1 MDDLT
6 LRKHPTR
13 KGDQEGAWYG
23 EMWMTD
29 NTSYLIMGEKS
40 LVKLAE
46 EMGDTEMGA
55 RKKPL
60 IEKAV
65 KAMLEYRW
73 DEKAG
78 TFMSDTIEK
87 VPVATI
93 SSWLPLFAGVPT
105 PAMAKRMAEVLA
117 SDAWQTPL
125 PLPTVDG
132 TDSRWQS
139 HRFWRGDS
147 WPPTNYQIASGLA
160 DYGSTELAAKIVA
173 ANVENAIKNCL
184 NEHYDSLSG
193 KPLGVKD
200 YCMATTI
207 ATMRLDGLTDKFTL
221 ELKNP

>member
-1 MDDLT
+1 MVTIGSYSGSVQHAHLETFDYECNVDDLT

-13 KGDQEGAWYG
+13 KGDQERAWYS

-29 NTSYLIMGEKS
+29 NTSYLIMG
-40 LVKLAE
+40 
-46 EMGDTEMGA
+46 DIEMGA

-65 KAMLEYRW
+65 KAMLEYGW

-78 TFMSDTIEK
+78 TFMSVKMDTIEK
-87 VPVATI
+87 VLVATI

-160 DYGSTELAAKIVA
+160 DYGYTELAAK
-173 ANVENAIKNCL
+173 
-184 NEHYDSLSG
+184 
-193 KPLGVKD
+193 
-200 YCMATTI
+200 
-207 ATMRLDGLTDKFTL
+207 
-221 ELKNP
+221 